1 MLNTSIQRIS
11 KKELEEMFNVD
22 RTTIENWRKNYGLPI
37 IEISSH
43 SKYIRINDL
52 IEWEN
57 KHIKQLETKVLFE
70 SK

>member
-1 MLNTSIQRIS
+1 MSNTSTQRIS
-11 KKELEEMFNVD
+11 KKELETIFNVD
-22 RTTIENWRKNYGLPI
+22 RNTIENWRKFYGLPI
-37 IEISSH
+37 IEISTH

-57 KHIKQLETKVLFE
+57 MHIKHLNSNRLLQ

>member
-1 MLNTSIQRIS
+1 MLNTSTQRIS

-57 KHIKQLETKVLFE
+57 MHIKQMDSNGLLQ

>member
-37 IEISSH
+37 IEISTH

>member
-1 MLNTSIQRIS
+1 MLNTSTQRIS

-57 KHIKQLETKVLFE
+57 MHIKLLDSNRLVQ

>member
-1 MLNTSIQRIS
+1 MLNTSTQRIS

-57 KHIKQLETKVLFE
+57 MHIKQLDSNKLV
-70 SK
+70 

>member
-1 MLNTSIQRIS
+1 MSNTSTQRIS
-11 KKELEEMFNVD
+11 KKELEKMFNVD
-22 RTTIENWRKNYGLPI
+22 RNTIENWRKFYGLPI
-37 IEISSH
+37 IEISTH

-57 KHIKQLETKVLFE
+57 MHIKYLNSNRLLQ

>member
-1 MLNTSIQRIS
+1 MLNTSTERIS

-57 KHIKQLETKVLFE
+57 MHIKQLDSNKLV
-70 SK
+70 

>member
-1 MLNTSIQRIS
+1 MSNTSTQRIS
-11 KKELEEMFNVD
+11 KKELETMFNVD
-22 RTTIENWRKNYGLPI
+22 RNTIENWRKFYGLPI
-37 IEISSH
+37 IEISTH

-57 KHIKQLETKVLFE
+57 MHIKHLNPNRLLQ